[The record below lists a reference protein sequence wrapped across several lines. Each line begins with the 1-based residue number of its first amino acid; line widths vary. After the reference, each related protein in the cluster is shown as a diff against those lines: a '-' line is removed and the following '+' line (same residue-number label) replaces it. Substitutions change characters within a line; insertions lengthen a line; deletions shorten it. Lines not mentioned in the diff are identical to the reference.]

1 MAPMN
6 LDSILQ
12 DFDDIII
19 ARGQAYFENGLV
31 TSLEEKRPAP
41 LQQLLRA
48 RRITKSRLCCK
59 MTNAQT
65 CPAIARIRAIP
76 IASMS

>member
-31 TSLEEKRPAP
+31 TSLEEKRPRH
-41 LQQLLRA
+41 LY
-48 RRITKSRLCCK
+48 SNC
-59 MTNAQT
+59 
-65 CPAIARIRAIP
+65 
-76 IASMS
+76 